1 MTTNLQRHAETEAAD
16 VPTSGWR
23 TTRMVTALR
32 VAALVE
38 GLAAA
43 VIVGLNGSLPW
54 QLARVLLVGALT
66 ALAVWGLGST
76 RRGVRAVVALSTGL
90 VGTVVGIGI
99 GIGHITHDTVNATA
113 LAGIVCLVSGLF
125 LLGVGSVAL
134 VRALPG
140 FWKLLT
146 VPIALILVLFVL
158 YPLPNALYATNVPR
172 PALGAATPADRGLT
186 YLDAQFETSDG
197 VALSGWYL
205 PSTNGAAVVLLHG
218 ASSTRSAVL
227 DHAAVLAE
235 NGYGVLLFDA
245 RGHGLSDGQA
255 MEFGWFGDQDIAA
268 ALTYLQTRPDVDPQR
283 LGAVGMSMGG
293 EQVVGG
299 AGTDTRIR
307 AVVGEGVTGRTA
319 ADKGWLPQH
328 WRGWIQRGIDAVL
341 YGTADL
347 LSDASPPIRLRAA
360 VAETA
365 PRPVLLIAGGAV
377 MGNAEVD
384 ADSWIRAGSPDTV
397 RVWVVPDTG
406 HTAALRTQ
414 PQQWEAEVI
423 SFLDA
428 ALLGNP
434 G

>member
-1 MTTNLQRHAETEAAD
+1 
-16 VPTSGWR
+16 
-23 TTRMVTALR
+23 
-32 VAALVE
+32 
-38 GLAAA
+38 
-43 VIVGLNGSLPW
+43 
-54 QLARVLLVGALT
+54 
-66 ALAVWGLGST
+66 
-76 RRGVRAVVALSTGL
+76 VVALSTGL

-347 LSDASPPIRLRAA
+347 LTDASPPIRLRDA
-360 VAETA
+360 VAEAA